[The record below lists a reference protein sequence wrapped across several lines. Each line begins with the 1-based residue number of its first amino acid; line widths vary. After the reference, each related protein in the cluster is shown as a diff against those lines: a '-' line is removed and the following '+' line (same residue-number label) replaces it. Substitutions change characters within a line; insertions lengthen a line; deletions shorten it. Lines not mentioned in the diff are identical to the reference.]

1 MSWKIGDKN
10 KTIGYLLPFLHNNGK
25 LNCDSF
31 FSKSDINFPTNHFVN
46 VFNKCE
52 EFPELNQH
60 LFLLYKF
67 SPHPIFQNFEDKM
80 SRLPEFVQAYD
91 PDKYHRMFVFKLNDE
106 YLETLTN
113 FRNGKFS
120 KIKERHKEIIM
131 KFHKLDPDLYLRK
144 SDDNRNNISG
154 TLYKQQWKKTQIE
167 EEFLN
172 SPAVHKS
179 QWVRLPH
186 DAEYTS
192 IPDDEHETYLEKY
205 KINDSGLEESSQ

>member
-1 MSWKIGDKN
+1 MSWKLGDKN

-25 LNCDSF
+25 LNCENF
-31 FSKSDINFPTNHFVN
+31 FSKSDINFPVNHFVN

-52 EFPELNQH
+52 EFSELDQH

-67 SPHPIFQNFEDKM
+67 SPNPIFQNFESKL
-80 SRLPEFVQAYD
+80 SYLPEFVQAYD
-91 PDKYHRMFVFKLNDE
+91 PDKYHRMFVFKLDDE
-106 YLETLTN
+106 YIDAIQK
-113 FRNGKFS
+113 FREGKFS
-120 KIKERHKEIIM
+120 KIKERHKDIIM
-131 KFHKLDPDLYLRK
+131 KFHRLDPDLYLRK

-172 SPAVHKS
+172 SPSLHKS
-179 QWVRLPH
+179 EWVRLPH

-192 IPDDEHETYLEKY
+192 IPNDEHETYLEKY
-205 KINDSGLEESSQ
+205 KINDTGLEESSE